1 MTSTLINKP
10 LTRATKFKDDPAWL
24 EVLPMIDT
32 TGRELTQV
40 LKQVSNRFPSADV
53 LQWNKK
59 YESARE
65 KTVRKGRPYNQLND
79 LVKGVILTD
88 TLQQSMAAVSFLL
101 RHCNVVKWE
110 AKTGSD
116 TSPYCGALHVDIHL
130 GSLTCEI
137 QVMPRET
144 WKVKRAHNK
153 FYKSGCPMEGAE
165 MWSSV
170 ENFTPQ
176 QRKLLG
182 V

>member
-10 LTRATKFKDDPAWL
+10 LTRATKFKDDLAWL

-32 TGRELTQV
+32 CGRELTKV

-65 KTVRKGRPYNQLND
+65 KTVRKGRPYQEIND
-79 LVKGVILTD
+79 LVKGTILTD
-88 TLQQSMAAVSFLL
+88 TLQQSMAVTSFLL
-101 RHCNVVKWE
+101 RHYEVVKWE
-110 AKTGSD
+110 AKVGTPEV
-116 TSPYCGALHVDIHL
+116 PYCGTLHVDVKI

-137 QVMPRET
+137 QVMPRAT
-144 WKVKRAHNK
+144 WKVKKCTNHLYKTGRA
-153 FYKSGCPMEGAE
+153 PEGAAL
-165 MWSSV
+165 WSNV
-170 ENFTPQ
+170 ENFSQ
-176 QRKLLG
+176 QQLKLMG